1 MNKISKSL
9 ITLCFATS
17 IFSFSVAQAT
27 TSSDANYVI
36 GTYIKDTQKVIL
48 YSDIKPYLPTKKDG
62 SAPTQVEI
70 EKATQKY
77 VLKQL
82 NDQVKKDADK
92 NVTVTQAEINQ
103 AVAQIAKNNKMS
115 VNDLIFVLEY
125 NGTSR
130 KTFENDIKKQILEQ
144 KKAEYI
150 HKQAVPSVDHET
162 LQFEGFKNYEIDK
175 ANGAIKKVDVPSV
188 SYIIKKVTPI
198 ADSKSVQE
206 ELKKVYNSINS
217 KKITFEAAALEF
229 SDDVVSAVN
238 DGKFGILAST
248 DAPIQIMLEQIQKL
262 KPGQL
267 TQPFEVQGLG
277 WVILRY
283 DGNEQVEASLEYYI
297 NQEYQKLESKLNS
310 INNLDDLLLS
320 TVTIK
325 YVE

>member
-1 MNKISKSL
+1 MNKFSKSL
-9 ITLCFATS
+9 ITLCLASCALSFNTAHATS
-17 IFSFSVAQAT
+17 T
-27 TSSDANYVI
+27 EANYVV
-36 GTYIKDTQKVIL
+36 GTYTKDTQTVIL
-48 YSDIKPYLPTKKDG
+48 YSDIKPFLAVKKDG
-62 SAPTQVEI
+62 SSYTQAEI
-70 EKATQKY
+70 EKATQKF

-92 NVTVTQAEINQ
+92 NVTVSQAEINN

-162 LQFEGFKNYEIDK
+162 LQFEGYKNYEIDK
-175 ANGAIKKVDVPSV
+175 ANGTIKKVDVPTV
-188 SYIIKKVTPI
+188 SYIIKKVTPV
-198 ADSKSVQE
+198 ADAKAVQE
-206 ELKKVYNSINS
+206 ELKKVYNDLNA
-217 KKITFEAAALEF
+217 KKMTFETAALEY
-229 SDDVVSAVN
+229 SDDVVSAAN
-238 DGKFGILAST
+238 NGKFGILAST
-248 DAPIQIMLEQIQKL
+248 DAPIQVMLEKIQKL
-262 KPGQL
+262 KPGQV
-267 TQPFEVQGLG
+267 TQPFEIQGLG
-277 WVILRY
+277 WAIVRY
-283 DGNEQVEASLEYYI
+283 DGNEQVEASLDYYI